1 MKHEAAGGI
10 PDLEDI
16 GSDSDLCRYYEGYMR
31 TTDDI
36 LLNKG
41 IYTLEDLKEF
51 GEKKNICPYYLAR
64 QYLYRANIIVFN
76 YAYMIDPKISSAV
89 AGELQKECVVVFD
102 ECHNMDNA
110 CIEGLTL
117 HIDRKMLQ
125 LAIKNIEKLKSL
137 VDETKSINSS
147 KLQNE
152 YNQLLKNLQDSAL
165 GNSKYFKNDLLA
177 FRKIDDK
184 EINNIMPGNIRKAD
198 HFLAF
203 VRRVIMFIKDQL
215 AENELKIVHPT
226 NFMYNLMHEQ
236 HWDKKGLL
244 FAHDR
249 LNSLLNTLEIVDID
263 DFASLKVIVDF
274 GAMIA
279 SYEDGF
285 SVIIDPYPEDDL
297 ILDPVLIFYCMDA
310 SIAVKPLFA
319 KYRNVILTS
328 GTISPLETY
337 AKLLDFKPRILKTFG
352 NTLPRNAIYPLIV
365 SKGADQLQ
373 ISSKFDDRD
382 DTAIIRNY
390 GSLLA
395 ELSATVPDGIV
406 CFFPSYRYM
415 EGIICKWD
423 EMGIMQ
429 KILENKLIY
438 IETKDLAQTVM
449 ALENYRKSC
458 DCGRG
463 AVFLSIA
470 RGKVAE
476 GVDFQGHYGRC
487 VMIVGIPFQYTLS
500 RTLKWRLEFLKNK
513 MGMEDSDFLIFDAMR
528 QCAQCVGR
536 VIRNKHDYGLMV
548 FADKR
553 YARKDKICKLP
564 QWIQDE
570 IEKKNTGIST
580 DMAVQMAKSF
590 FKDMGQPFE
599 FPEGLL
605 YDQKK
610 LEELNW

>member
-1 MKHEAAGGI
+1 
-10 PDLEDI
+10 
-16 GSDSDLCRYYEGYMR
+16 
-31 TTDDI
+31 
-36 LLNKG
+36 
-41 IYTLEDLKEF
+41 
-51 GEKKNICPYYLAR
+51 
-64 QYLYRANIIVFN
+64 
-76 YAYMIDPKISSAV
+76 
-89 AGELQKECVVVFD
+89 
-102 ECHNMDNA
+102 
-110 CIEGLTL
+110 
-117 HIDRKMLQ
+117 
-125 LAIKNIEKLKSL
+125 
-137 VDETKSINSS
+137 
-147 KLQNE
+147 
-152 YNQLLKNLQDSAL
+152 
-165 GNSKYFKNDLLA
+165 
-177 FRKIDDK
+177 
-184 EINNIMPGNIRKAD
+184 
-198 HFLAF
+198 
-203 VRRVIMFIKDQL
+203 
-215 AENELKIVHPT
+215 
-226 NFMYNLMHEQ
+226 
-236 HWDKKGLL
+236 LL

-249 LNSLLNTLEIVDID
+249 LNSLLNTLEIVDVD

-500 RTLKWRLEFLKNK
+500 RTLK
-513 MGMEDSDFLIFDAMR
+513 
-528 QCAQCVGR
+528 
-536 VIRNKHDYGLMV
+536 
-548 FADKR
+548 
-553 YARKDKICKLP
+553 
-564 QWIQDE
+564 
-570 IEKKNTGIST
+570 
-580 DMAVQMAKSF
+580 
-590 FKDMGQPFE
+590 
-599 FPEGLL
+599 
-605 YDQKK
+605 
-610 LEELNW
+610 

>member
-1 MKHEAAGGI
+1 
-10 PDLEDI
+10 
-16 GSDSDLCRYYEGYMR
+16 
-31 TTDDI
+31 
-36 LLNKG
+36 
-41 IYTLEDLKEF
+41 
-51 GEKKNICPYYLAR
+51 
-64 QYLYRANIIVFN
+64 
-76 YAYMIDPKISSAV
+76 
-89 AGELQKECVVVFD
+89 
-102 ECHNMDNA
+102 MDNA
-110 CIEGLTL
+110 CIEGLTIN
-117 HIDRKMLQ
+117 IDRKMLQ
-125 LAIKNIEKLKSL
+125 LAVKNIEKLKSL
-137 VDETKSINSS
+137 VDETKSVNSK

-152 YNQLLKNLQDSAL
+152 YNSLLKNLQDSAL
-165 GNSKYFKNDLLA
+165 GNSKYVKNDLLA
-177 FRKIDDK
+177 FKKIEDK
-184 EINNIMPGNIRKAD
+184 EISNIMPGNIRKAD

-203 VRRVIMFIKDQL
+203 VRRLVMFIKNQL
-215 AENELKIVHPT
+215 AENELKILHPT
-226 NFMYNLMHEQ
+226 NFMYNLKYEQ
-236 HWDKKGLL
+236 YCDQKGLL

-249 LNSLLNTLEIVDID
+249 LNSLLTTLEIVDVD
-263 DFASLKVIVDF
+263 DFSSLKVIVDF

-297 ILDPVLIFYCMDA
+297 ILDPMLIFYCMDA

-337 AKLLDFKPRILKTFG
+337 AKLLDFKPRIMKTFG

-365 SKGADQLQ
+365 NKGTDQLQ
-373 ISSKFDDRD
+373 ISSKFDDRE

-390 GSLLA
+390 GSLLV

-438 IETKDLAQTVM
+438 IETKDLAQTVL

-476 GVDFQGHYGRC
+476 GVDFNGHYGR
-487 VMIVGIPFQYTLS
+487 
-500 RTLKWRLEFLKNK
+500 
-513 MGMEDSDFLIFDAMR
+513 
-528 QCAQCVGR
+528 
-536 VIRNKHDYGLMV
+536 
-548 FADKR
+548 
-553 YARKDKICKLP
+553 
-564 QWIQDE
+564 
-570 IEKKNTGIST
+570 
-580 DMAVQMAKSF
+580 
-590 FKDMGQPFE
+590 
-599 FPEGLL
+599 
-605 YDQKK
+605 
-610 LEELNW
+610 